1 MKILIVDDKEIDRES
16 LAELISSYGYDVLVA
31 SNAREAMGIIQ
42 ENPEIDLVL
51 LDIVMPDMD
60 GLDFLREIKQHSP
73 EIDVIIITAYAT
85 LERAVMSIKEGAYD
99 FLMKPF
105 PNNEIFLS
113 IERVK
118 EKRRLEKERRDFRSR
133 LEKALRE
140 WRLTFDSM
148 HDAVML
154 LDNGF
159 NILRAN
165 VSFSKLTG
173 VLIKDV
179 EGRKCYKLIHNT
191 ERPPSWC
198 PLSKGVSKGGEI
210 STQFYEPYLG
220 RYLHVSLSPVYDN
233 GKLTHYIHTIRDITK
248 EKELEKAVKNTK
260 ETLFA
265 AHEYSPYPII
275 IISPDYRIKYVNPAL
290 EQFTILRKE
299 DLQGRFC
306 FQALMCREEACE
318 GCPLKKVIKEKSIFT
333 KEKRAYCG
341 NREVIFEQTIY
352 PLFDERGEIEAVAEV
367 IKDITDLRIAEK
379 NLKESRD
386 FLQSVLEGIGD
397 AVIVIDRE
405 LRILLANSG
414 YLKQTKRELKDVLGR
429 HCYELS
435 HGYNRPCPDEGED
448 CPVIKT
454 LNDGKQHSSLHIHTA
469 SDGKKIYVEVNSY
482 PLKEEAGKVCAAVET
497 LTDVT
502 EKVNLRRSLEE
513 SERKYRELYNSAP
526 DLMHSLDE
534 DGYIIECNDTEVK
547 VLGYSRR
554 ELLGKHM
561 KELLPERLHTV
572 FDEKFR
578 ELKEKGSVEAEWEI
592 IKKDGGIINVLVK
605 AIAIYD
611 SNGRFLK
618 TSSIMHDV
626 TELRRLEQ
634 EKEQLREQFIQA
646 QKMEVIGNLSA
657 GIAHDFNNMLMGI
670 MGFVEMAMN
679 NARSDMVRKYLQRAL
694 EITERASELTRQIL
708 IIGRKAPTERKLI
721 NVNDF
726 ISSFFKTVRRMV
738 EENIHIYTEL
748 SDRELFIEADQGQL
762 YQVLL
767 NLVINARD
775 AIGETG
781 GIIHIKTDSAER
793 CCEGSGTS
801 VHALECK
808 GDKFVKIV
816 VSDNGRGIPDEIK
829 ERIFEPFFTTKEQG
843 SGTGLGLPVVY
854 SVVQGHGG
862 CIEIISKPGEGTE
875 FVLYFP
881 SASVFHKTVQKE
893 EADLDEARVD
903 GTGLR
908 VLAVDDEEIMRDFLH
923 SCLSNMGFE
932 VILAEN
938 GPEALDRFLEKPDSY
953 HFVIIDSVI
962 PGISGMELLRQM
974 RRIRPGLKAII
985 STGYAPT
992 EDLEEIKRSPDTEMI
1007 FKPFKI
1013 NELVRIIRKILF
1025 MKDEGDTEG

>member
-1 MKILIVDDKEIDRES
+1 MKILLVDDKEIDRES

-31 SNAREAMGIIQ
+31 SNAREAMNIIQ
-42 ENPEIDLVL
+42 KSPEIDLVL
-51 LDIVMPDMD
+51 LDIVMPDVD
-60 GLDFLREIKQHSP
+60 GLELLRRIKQQNP

-105 PNNEIFLS
+105 TNNEIFLS

-118 EKRRLEKERRDFRSR
+118 EKRKLEKERRDFQSR

-148 HDAVML
+148 YDTVML
-154 LDNGF
+154 LDNEF

-165 VSFSKLTG
+165 IALSELTG
-173 VLIKDV
+173 VNIKDV
-179 EGRKCYKLIHNT
+179 EGRRCYELIHNS
-191 ERPPSWC
+191 EHPPSWC
-198 PLSKGVSKGGEI
+198 PLSKGLKEREENVI
-210 STQFYEPYLG
+210 QFYEPYLG
-220 RYLHVSLSPVYDN
+220 RYLRASISPVYDN
-233 GKLTHYIHTIRDITK
+233 GTLTHYIHTIRDITK

-265 AHEYSPYPII
+265 AYKYSPYPII

-306 FQALMCREEACE
+306 FHVLMCRDDACE
-318 GCPLKKVIKEKSIFT
+318 GCPINKVIEEKSIFT
-333 KEKRAYCG
+333 QERKAYCG
-341 NREVIFEQTIY
+341 DREVIFEQIIY
-352 PLFDERGEIEAVAEV
+352 PIFDEKGEIEAVAEV

-397 AVIVIDRE
+397 AVLVIDRD
-405 LRILLANSG
+405 LRILSANRG
-414 YLKQTKRELKDVLGR
+414 YIKQTKRELKDILGR

-435 HGYNRPCPDEGED
+435 HGYERPCPDEGEE

-482 PLKEEAGKVCAAVET
+482 PLKEETGEVCAAVET
-497 LTDVT
+497 VTDIT

-561 KELLPERLHTV
+561 KELLPERFHGV
-572 FDEKFR
+572 FDEKFQ

-592 IKKDGGIINVLVK
+592 IKKDGSTINVHVR

-626 TELRRLEQ
+626 TELKKLEQ

-646 QKMEVIGNLSA
+646 QKMEAIGNLSA

-670 MGFVEMAMN
+670 MGFAEMAMN
-679 NARSDMVRKYLQRAL
+679 NSQSEVVRGYL
-694 EITERASELTRQIL
+694 EKVMDITERASELTRQIL

-726 ISSFFKTVRRMV
+726 VSSFLKTVRRMV
-738 EENIHIYTEL
+738 EENIRIYTEF
-748 SDRELFIEADQGQL
+748 SDGELFIEADQGQL

-781 GIIHIKTDSAER
+781 GIIHIKTDSAEK
-793 CCEGSGTS
+793 CCEGRGTC
-801 VHALECK
+801 VHVLECK
-808 GDKFVKIV
+808 GDKFVKIM
-816 VSDNGRGIPDEIK
+816 VSDTGPGIPDEVK
-829 ERIFEPFFTTKEQG
+829 KRIFEPFFTTKEQG
-843 SGTGLGLPVVY
+843 KGPGLGLAVVY
-854 SVVQGHGG
+854 SVMEGHGG
-862 CIEIISKPGEGTE
+862 CIEIISAPGEGTE

-881 SASVFHKTVQKE
+881 SASVVQRPLQE
-893 EADLDEARVD
+893 DQPELDEAKVD
-903 GTGLR
+903 GAGLR
-908 VLAVDDEEIMRDFLH
+908 VLAVDDEEIMRDFLQ
-923 SCLSNMGFE
+923 SCLSSMGFE
-932 VILAEN
+932 VILSEN
-938 GPEALDRFLEKPDSY
+938 GPQAMDRFLEKPDGY
-953 HFVIIDSVI
+953 HLVIIDRVM
-962 PGISGMELLRQM
+962 PGFSGMELLRQM
-974 RRIRPGLKAII
+974 RRIRPGLKAIL
-985 STGYAPT
+985 STGYAPA

-1013 NELVRIIRKILF
+1013 NELVEIIRKMLF
-1025 MKDEGDTEG
+1025 TKG